1 MTKLAGGGLIAQ
13 PRVDTS
19 EAVAVDWRKGT
30 VGHRLGHGRIESA
43 AAAAAYQRSQVA
55 GHMPASAAAAM
66 AAYRRMEGSKM
77 APASEAEQRGKGLLT
92 LEKPCDSLCQPSPR
106 PV

>member
-77 APASEAEQRGKGLLT
+77 APASEAEQRGKGLLSVD
-92 LEKPCDSLCQPSPR
+92 KPSHSLCQPSPR

>member
-77 APASEAEQRGKGLLT
+77 ALLQRLSNAEKACDGAREALSSHR
-92 LEKPCDSLCQPSPR
+92 
-106 PV
+106 

>member
-77 APASEAEQRGKGLLT
+77 APASEAEQRGKGI
-92 LEKPCDSLCQPSPR
+92 R
-106 PV
+106 